1 MRGELNFIVIF
12 FFYGLAFFSMGF
24 LVMLEGGRASD
35 PGLRK
40 ALRPLAAF
48 GLLHAIHEWL
58 EMFELIAISFGS
70 EIPEWMPAVRLTFLS
85 FSFISLAAFGSFLIA
100 WSETSRKYILIIPVG
115 MEAIWVF
122 GLLTLGGIYTGREL
136 WATTFNWTRYS
147 LAIPASLLASAGL
160 IVQQRAFRRAGMVSF
175 GRDSLYAAI
184 AFAWYGLA
192 GQFFVSRSPLPPSM
206 IVNEDLFLALFGF
219 PVQLFR
225 AISAGVASFFV
236 IRFMR
241 AFQVETDRKIAE
253 LQRMQLEEARR
264 HDALRGELFG
274 RVVAAQEAERQ
285 RIARDL
291 HDETGQSLT
300 AIGMGLRGLSTI
312 IQAGN
317 PEKAVGNLRHLET
330 LNTNALT
337 ELQRLIS
344 DLRPSHLDDLGLS
357 AAIRWY
363 TGNLQERTG
372 LNLKVEVSGHENPM
386 SPAVKTAIFRIV
398 QEALNNVIKHAA
410 ASSVNISLAYEH
422 ADVRVRIKDDGRGF
436 DVLVQKNQ
444 TGSRPSLGLVGM
456 QERASLLNG
465 TFFVASMPDQGT
477 LVEVTVPYHQDE
489 KEVEDENTPSTGG

>member
-1 MRGELNFIVIF
+1 MRGELNFILIF
-12 FFYGLAFFSMGF
+12 FFYGLAFFSMGL

-48 GLLHAIHEWL
+48 GLLHATHEWV
-58 EMFELIAISFGS
+58 EMYEIIAVSFGAELPQWLS
-70 EIPEWMPAVRLTFLS
+70 AIRLTVLS

-100 WSETSRKYILIIPVG
+100 RSEASQKYILIIPVI
-115 MEAIWVF
+115 MEAVWVF
-122 GLLTLGGIYTGREL
+122 GLLNLGGMYMGREL
-136 WATTFNWTRYS
+136 WAAAGNWTRYS

-184 AFAWYGLA
+184 AFAWYGLV
-192 GQFFVSRSPLPPSM
+192 GQFFVNTSPLPLSL

-225 AISAGVASFFV
+225 AISAGAASFFV

-253 LQRMQLEEARR
+253 LQRMQLEEARQ
-264 HDALRGELFG
+264 HNALRGELFG
-274 RVVAAQEAERQ
+274 RVVAAQEAERR

-300 AIGMGLRGLSTI
+300 AIGMGLRGLSTT
-312 IQAGN
+312 IQSGN
-317 PEKAVGNLRHLET
+317 PEKTIGPLRHLET
-330 LNTNALT
+330 LNANALT

-363 TGNLQERTG
+363 AGNLQERSS
-372 LNLKVEVSGHENPM
+372 LNLKVETTGHEKPM

-398 QEALNNVIKHAA
+398 QEALNNVMKHGA
-410 ASSVNISLAYEH
+410 ASSVNIGLAYE
-422 ADVRVRIKDDGRGF
+422 ASDVRVRIKDDGQGF
-436 DVLVQKNQ
+436 DVLAKNNQ
-444 TGSRPSLGLVGM
+444 TGGRPSLGLVGM
-456 QERASLLNG
+456 QERATLLNG
-465 TFFVASMPDQGT
+465 TFFVASMPGQGT
-477 LVEVTVPYHQDE
+477 LVEVTVPYQQE
-489 KEVEDENTPSTGG
+489 ESEVKDENTPFVGG

>member
-1 MRGELNFIVIF
+1 MQNGLNFILIF
-12 FFYGLAFFSMGF
+12 FFYGLAFFSMGL

-35 PGLRK
+35 PRLRK

-58 EMFELIAISFGS
+58 EMYGIIAASFGVEAPLWLS
-70 EIPEWMPAVRLTFLS
+70 GVQLAFLS
-85 FSFISLAAFGSFLIA
+85 FSFISLAAFGSYLIA
-100 WSETSRKYILIIPVG
+100 RSETAQKYILIIPII
-115 MEAIWVF
+115 MEAVWVF
-122 GLLTLGGIYTGREL
+122 GILKLDGIYAGPQL
-136 WATTFNWTRYS
+136 WVAADVWTRYS

-160 IVQQRAFRRAGMVSF
+160 IMQQRAFRQAGMVSF

-184 AFAWYGLA
+184 AFAWYGLI
-192 GQFFVSRSPLPPSM
+192 GQLFVSVSPLFPSA
-206 IVNEDLFLALFGF
+206 IVNEGLFIALFGF

-253 LQRMQLEEARR
+253 LQQIQLEDARQ
-264 HDALRGELFG
+264 HEALRGELFR

-300 AIGMGLRGLSTI
+300 AIGLGLRGLSTT

-317 PEKAVGNLRHLET
+317 ADNAVATLRQLES
-330 LNTNALT
+330 LNANSLT

-357 AAIRWY
+357 AAVRWY
-363 TGNLQERTG
+363 AGNLQERTG
-372 LNLKVEVSGHENPM
+372 LIIKVEITGHEVEI
-386 SPAVKTAIFRIV
+386 SPAAKTAIFRIV
-398 QEALNNVIKHAA
+398 QEALNNTIKHAKA
-410 ASSVNISLAYEH
+410 RNVSISLFFEAS
-422 ADVRVRIKDDGRGF
+422 DVRVRIKDDGQGF
-436 DVLVQKNQ
+436 DIAAKKSQ
-444 TGSRPSLGLVGM
+444 TGGRPALGLVGM

-465 TFFVASMPDQGT
+465 TFFVASIPGQGT
-477 LVEVTVPYHQDE
+477 LVEVAVPYHQEETEVQDE
-489 KEVEDENTPSTGG
+489 DSPAAG